1 MFSSSSNSLESLKKS
16 KLTRIYTYK
25 KHNKIINTRTNRGNK
40 KKEAK
45 SLAKINL
52 KITNRQSR
60 LVRNLRNWHYIEII
74 IL

>member
-1 MFSSSSNSLESLKKS
+1 MFSSSSNNLESLKKS

-25 KHNKIINTRTNRGNK
+25 KHNKINTRTNRGNK

-52 KITNRQSR
+52 KITNMQSR
-60 LVRNLRNWHYIEII
+60 LVRN
-74 IL
+74 